1 MPATPKR
8 PTIFGFYVRN
18 LSDGVTEPMAF
29 LNLSLTQRDDVMTKH
44 KIKEVH
50 FINLGETTA
59 VRIRTEKQQYIKM
72 WKEITNELFSE
83 ASKTLGED
91 AVMELEVEISDKIK
105 ALFRE
110 KERRSASS
118 VQAFKVQSQYN
129 HNTTARINLLLN
141 QTKFS

>member
-8 PTIFGFYVRN
+8 PTIFGFYVKN
-18 LSDGVTEPMAF
+18 LSDGVTEPIAF

-50 FINLGETTA
+50 FINLGGTTA
-59 VRIRTEKQQYIKM
+59 VRIRTEKQQYIKT
-72 WKEITNELFSE
+72 WREIAKDLFAE

-91 AVMELEVEISDKIK
+91 AVMELEEEISDKIK
-105 ALFRE
+105 VLFRE

-118 VQAFKVQSQYN
+118 VQAFKVRANNNN
-129 HNTTARINLLLN
+129 HNAMAHIRKKNC
-141 QTKFS
+141 